1 MVVGPPTVTQTSETR
16 PAKTTTTAAGPR
28 WTSAS
33 VELAAMEGG
42 GGGGGCLWVQVRRG
56 QCTRAEQPRS
66 DGGKGVGEDGSERAE
81 VSTNVV
87 TVAAAGDNRHQR
99 TWHHA
104 AFNFCGYAS
113 PGYKNSGVRRST
125 YKDSCR
131 PTSAK
136 IKRSICSYSSAKFGV
151 GRRARSPPPRGMK
164 AFASDGKF
172 GTPAKKR
179 SRRIIS
185 SINRGVTGRMCLIT
199 TDTYLRTLSIAVA
212 PNSRKLIVTNWRLHQ
227 FLPRVPVGGI
237 WNAYSV
243 IGSLSHTGKLEL
255 V

>member
-1 MVVGPPTVTQTSETR
+1 MAVGPPTVTQASETR

-99 TWHHA
+99 TCVRIKKRLGHLCKGQYTKDIIGKIRSCFIGCSLRFDESHFPYRA
-104 AFNFCGYAS
+104 TGTRS
-113 PGYKNSGVRRST
+113 LPLEEELVRR
-125 YKDSCR
+125 
-131 PTSAK
+131 
-136 IKRSICSYSSAKFGV
+136 
-151 GRRARSPPPRGMK
+151 RREG
-164 AFASDGKF
+164 
-172 GTPAKKR
+172 
-179 SRRIIS
+179 
-185 SINRGVTGRMCLIT
+185 
-199 TDTYLRTLSIAVA
+199 
-212 PNSRKLIVTNWRLHQ
+212 
-227 FLPRVPVGGI
+227 
-237 WNAYSV
+237 
-243 IGSLSHTGKLEL
+243 
-255 V
+255 